1 MDYAA
6 ARQHMIDSQI
16 RTSKVTDSTV
26 IAALAALPRE
36 LFVADSHRKLAYIDR
51 PVPMAAGRRM
61 MEPMYLARL
70 LQLAELEPKAKALVV
85 GAGTGYAAAVLS
97 KVVAKVT
104 ALESAADLA
113 ARARTIIAGLDI
125 GNVQVVE
132 GDLAAGRPSDAPFDF
147 ILVDGAV
154 EILPDAL
161 TTQLAE
167 GGTLATIVMSGSIGQ
182 GVLITKA
189 DGVLTRREVFDA
201 ETDVLPGFTRPQRF
215 VF

>member
-16 RTSKVTDSTV
+16 RTSKVTDATV

-36 LFVADSHRKLAYIDR
+36 IFVADSHRKLAYIDR

-70 LQLAELEPKAKALVV
+70 LQVAELQPKAKALVV
-85 GAGTGYAAAVLS
+85 GAGTGYAAAVISKLVA
-97 KVVAKVT
+97 KVVA
-104 ALESAADLA
+104 LEAVPELA
-113 ARARTIIAGLDI
+113 AKARSNLAGLGI
-125 GNVQVVE
+125 GNVSVVE
-132 GDLAAGRPSDAPFDF
+132 GDLAAGRAKEAPFDF
-147 ILVDGAV
+147 ILIDGAV

-161 TTQLAE
+161 TAQLAE
-167 GGTLATIVMSGSIGQ
+167 GGTLATIVMGGSIGH
-182 GVLITKA
+182 GVLVTRA
-189 DGVLTRREVFDA
+189 DGVLTRREIFDA

>member
-16 RTSKVTDSTV
+16 RTNKVTDSAV

-36 LFVADSHRKLAYIDR
+36 LFVAESHRKLAYIDR

-61 MEPMYLARL
+61 METMYLARL

-85 GAGTGYAAAVLS
+85 GAGTGYAAAILS

-104 ALESAADLA
+104 ALESAPDLA
-113 ARARTIIAGLDI
+113 ARARAIIAGLGF
-125 GNVQVVE
+125 GNVNVVE
-132 GDLAAGRPSDAPFDF
+132 GDLVAGRPNEAPFDF

-161 TTQLAE
+161 TAQLAD

-189 DGVLTRREVFDA
+189 DGVLTRRDVFDA

>member
-16 RTSKVTDSTV
+16 RTNKVTDSTV

-70 LQLAELEPKAKALVV
+70 LQLADLEPKAKALVV

-104 ALESAADLA
+104 ALESAIELA
-113 ARARTIIAGLDI
+113 ARARTILAGLGI
-125 GNVQVVE
+125 GNVSVVE
-132 GDLAAGRPSDAPFDF
+132 GDLAAGGPNEAPFDF
-147 ILVDGAV
+147 VLIDGAV
-154 EILPDAL
+154 EILPEAL
-161 TTQLAE
+161 TAQLAE

>member
-16 RTSKVTDSTV
+16 RTNKVTDSTV
-26 IAALAALPRE
+26 IAALASLPRE
-36 LFVADSHRKLAYIDR
+36 LFVAESHRKLAYIDR

-70 LQLAELEPKAKALVV
+70 LQVAELQPNAKALVV

-104 ALESAADLA
+104 ALESAAELT
-113 ARARTIIAGLDI
+113 ARARTILAGLGL
-125 GNVQVVE
+125 GNVNIVD
-132 GDLAAGRPSDAPFDF
+132 GDLTAGRAKEGPFDF
-147 ILVDGAV
+147 ILIDGAV
-154 EILPDAL
+154 EVMPDAL
-161 TTQLAE
+161 TAQLSE
-167 GGTLATIVMSGSIGQ
+167 GGTLATVVMKGSIGH

-189 DGVLTRREVFDA
+189 DGVLTRREIFDA